1 MLMKTQKFLFVLFLL
16 LSVVTFSQVQDT
28 VLLQKVLQQ
37 LKLTEKQISTQI
49 VASKPLPYLSGK
61 TALVIPKY
69 KVNEEDQ
76 YGNYYFEIEPYIVIA
91 DQKTGKIINQYQ
103 MPDVWVSD
111 AVRLSEIT
119 IDTGL
124 YQLNNSTRAFGVRV
138 GYSGSS
144 QPNPYSKTDL
154 SLFIIQGNKIKRV
167 LNDYTIYNYGG
178 EWDTRCAGES
188 EEMLALID
196 IDKSQSKGFNNLILR
211 ITDETTK
218 SIQTTDD
225 CVEKKK
231 FAKRTKTLK
240 FNGKEYQ

>member
-16 LSVVTFSQVQDT
+16 LSVVTFSQVQET

-37 LKLTEKQISTQI
+37 LKLTEKQINTEI

-76 YGNYYFEIEPYIVIA
+76 YGNYYFEIEPYIVVA
-91 DQKTGKIINQYQ
+91 DQKTGKIINQYHI
-103 MPDVWVSD
+103 PDVWVSD
-111 AVRLSEIT
+111 AVRLSDIT

-124 YQLNNSTRAFGVRV
+124 YQLNNNTRAFGVRV
-138 GYSGSS
+138 GYTGSS
-144 QPNPYSKTDL
+144 NPNPYSKTDL
-154 SLFIIQGNKIKRV
+154 SLFIIQDNNIKRV
-167 LNDYTIYNYGG
+167 LNDYTVYDYGG
-178 EWDTRCAGES
+178 EWDTRCAGEFEVMS
-188 EEMLALID
+188 AVID
-196 IDKSQSKGFNNLILR
+196 IDKTQSKGFNNLILK

-218 SIQTTDD
+218 SIQTADD

-231 FAKRTKTLK
+231 STKRTKTLK